1 MEGKRGEQSCS
12 PLAGIWAEIPSGA
25 VTAKQ
30 EQDRARGDDQAPG
43 SVVAGGLSKLPSL
56 ASVGRAGRVWRE
68 VGPACTMNGSGNL
81 AGPTFCLRD
90 ESCLV

>member
-43 SVVAGGLSKLPSL
+43 SVVAGGFKQTAL
-56 ASVGRAGRVWRE
+56 AGFGGTRRAGVEGGWPGMHYE
-68 VGPACTMNGSGNL
+68 W
-81 AGPTFCLRD
+81 LR
-90 ESCLV
+90 ESCWPDILP